1 MFKQFELNYVEWLNN
16 FGLYPQLTEFLRGAT
31 VLAII
36 LVLAWVSNFLT
47 KRIIV
52 SSIKRYAKK
61 SKNEY
66 DDIFVEK
73 GVFTRLSHIAPALVI
88 YYLISRVFIDS
99 PMAIGIIHAG
109 IKVYVTIIGIL
120 VADSFMSA
128 LHDVYNTFAISKN
141 RPIKGYIQIA
151 KILIYFVGVIFIIS
165 FIFNKSPFALMAG
178 LGAMAAVLMLVFK
191 DTILGFVASIQL
203 SANDMLKIGDW
214 ITMSKWGVDG
224 VVTEINLNTVK
235 IKNFDQT
242 ITTLPTYNMVS
253 EAFINWKGMEEGEGR
268 RVKRAFYIDVRTIR
282 FCNEEL
288 FLKLKNIKSISGEV
302 EKQMELWKECSQ
314 NGNDSFERLTNLGV
328 FRKYA
333 DVYLQSHPSVNETM
347 SFALR
352 ERDPDPYGLPM
363 ELYYF
368 SKNKDFKGYAGI
380 QSEILEHV
388 IAMLPEFGLAV
399 FQSPSGYDYQTSA
412 QTVL

>member
-16 FGLYPQLTEFLRGAT
+16 FGLVSQLTEFLRGVT
-31 VLAII
+31 ILAII

-73 GVFTRLSHIAPALVI
+73 GVFTRLSHIAPALVV
-88 YYLISRVFIDS
+88 YYLIHRVFINS
-99 PMAIGIIHAG
+99 PMAVGIIHSA
-109 IKVYVTIIGIL
+109 IKVYATVIGIL

-165 FIFNKSPFALMAG
+165 FVFNKSPFALMAG

-214 ITMSKWGVDG
+214 ITMSNRGVDG

-242 ITTLPTYNMVS
+242 ITTLPTYTMVS
-253 EAFINWKGMEEGEGR
+253 EPFTNWKGMEEGEGR
-268 RVKRAFYIDVRTIR
+268 RVKRAFYIDVRTIQ
-282 FCNEEL
+282 FCNDAML
-288 FLKLKNIKSISGEV
+288 MKLKKIKSISSLV
-302 EKQMELWKECSQ
+302 ENQLELWKDFSE
-314 NGNDSFERLTNLGV
+314 NGNNSFERLTNLGV

-333 DVYLQSHPSVNETM
+333 DVYLQSHPSVNDSM

-368 SKNKDFKGYAGI
+368 SKNKDFKGYANI

-399 FQSPSGYDYQTSA
+399 FQSPSGYDYQTSV
-412 QTVL
+412 QKV